1 MKKILLWM
9 IIGIIAFASGLFF
22 GLLLDMAKS
31 RPAKPTVVAQ
41 KVTEEDAAAVVTAEA
56 MSYHARKS
64 NENMQAVLKELE
76 SWRSTTKTDEK

>member
-31 RPAKPTVVAQ
+31 RPAKPTVVTQ
-41 KVTEEDAAAVVTAEA
+41 KVTEDQAATVVTAET
-56 MSYHARKS
+56 MSYYAKKS
-64 NENMQAVLKELE
+64 NENMQAVLKEL
-76 SWRSTTKTDEK
+76 RSTNKTDKK

>member
-31 RPAKPTVVAQ
+31 RPAKSTVVTQ
-41 KVTEEDAAAVVTAEA
+41 KVTEDQAATVVTAEA
-56 MSYHARKS
+56 MSYHAKKS
-64 NENMQAVLKELE
+64 NENMQAVLKEL
-76 SWRSTTKTDEK
+76 RSTNKTDKK

>member
-31 RPAKPTVVAQ
+31 RPAKPTVVTQ
-41 KVTEEDAAAVVTAEA
+41 KVTEDQAATVVTAEA
-56 MSYHARKS
+56 MSYHAKKS
-64 NENMQAVLKELE
+64 NENMQAVLKEL
-76 SWRSTTKTDEK
+76 RSTNKTDKK